1 MKKRVTA
8 QFHSTGGFFM
18 IAYREILRLHAKG
31 FSNRSIA
38 ASCSCSRNTVASVL
52 TEAERMEV
60 RWPLEER
67 MDDRSLQQLLFP
79 DKGKNDVRKAP
90 DVSFIHKEMAKSGVT
105 LSLLWHEYELVC
117 RENQEIPYSY
127 RQFCRFYE
135 KYVHTS
141 KATMR
146 IKRKPGEALE
156 VDWAG
161 QTAKLK
167 DPMTGEI
174 HAAYVF
180 VAVLPCSQYSYV
192 EAFLSMNARNWI
204 QAHIHAFEFLG
215 GIPRTV
221 IPDNLK
227 TGVVKT
233 TTVDPVLHRTYQ
245 EMAEHY
251 QTAIIPTRVR
261 HPKDKA
267 SVESAV
273 NGIST
278 WIIASL
284 RNHVF
289 FTIEELNREIQTKL
303 KEYNKKEFQKKTGSR
318 QTAFLEEEKFAL
330 FPLPTSRYEIAS
342 WQKATVPYDYHISVE
357 KMYYSVPYEYIKH
370 SVEIRS
376 TQSVVEVFYQ
386 SFRIASH
393 MRLFGKEG
401 QLSTV
406 PEHMPEDHQNYIN
419 WNRDYYTQWAETV
432 GKSTINTVE
441 GLFASYKTE
450 KQALKACMALMKL
463 SDKHS
468 PPRLEDACA
477 KALTYSPRPN
487 LQSIK
492 TILQTGQDRINTIKK
507 SSEPQTMNQHGFTR
521 GAAYYGRK
529 NQ

>member
-1 MKKRVTA
+1 
-8 QFHSTGGFFM
+8 M
-18 IAYREILRLHAKG
+18 IAYREILRLHANG

-38 ASCSCSRNTVASVL
+38 ASCSCSRNTAASVL
-52 TEAERMEV
+52 AEAERKEV
-60 RWPLEER
+60 RWPLEKD
-67 MDDRSLQQLLFP
+67 MDDPSLQQLLFP
-79 DKGKNDVRKAP
+79 EKGKTDIRKTP
-90 DVSFIHKEMAKSGVT
+90 DVSLIHKEMAKSGVT
-105 LSLLWHEYELVC
+105 LSLLWHEYEMSC

-156 VDWAG
+156 VDWTG
-161 QTAKLK
+161 QTAKIK
-167 DPMTGEI
+167 DAITGEI
-174 HAAYVF
+174 QPAYVF
-180 VAVLPCSQYSYV
+180 VAVLPCSQYAYV
-192 EAFLSMNARNWI
+192 EAFLSMNAMNWI
-204 QAHIHAFEFLG
+204 QAHIHAFEFFG
-215 GIPRTV
+215 GVPRTV

-227 TGVVKT
+227 TGVVKAKS
-233 TTVDPVLHRTYQ
+233 VDPVLHRTYQ

-251 QTAIIPTRVR
+251 QTAIIPARVR

-267 SVESAV
+267 SVEGTV
-273 NGIST
+273 KGIST

-284 RNHVF
+284 RHHEF

-303 KEYNKKEFQKKTGSR
+303 KEYNKKDFQKKTGNR
-318 QTAFLEEEKFAL
+318 QTAFFDEEKFAL
-330 FPLPTSRYEIAS
+330 LPLPASRYEIAS
-342 WQKATVPYDYHISVE
+342 WQKATVPYDYHIFVD

-370 SVEIRS
+370 AVEIRT
-376 TQSVVEVFYQ
+376 TQSVVEIFYQ

-393 MRLFGKEG
+393 VRLFGREG

-419 WNRDYYTQWAETV
+419 WNRDYYTQWAKGL
-432 GKSTINTVE
+432 GKSTTVTVE

-450 KQALKACMALMKL
+450 KQALKACMSLMKL
-463 SDKHS
+463 CDKHS
-468 PPRLEDACA
+468 PHRLEDACA

-492 TILQTGQDRINTIKK
+492 TILQTGQDRVNTTKERSQGPSK
-507 SSEPQTMNQHGFTR
+507 NQHGFTR

-529 NQ
+529 NR